1 MPRAIWSGS
10 ISFGL
15 VNVPVKL
22 YSAVHHQG
30 LSFHQF
36 QEGTNARVRNKR
48 VSEKTGK
55 EVAYED
61 IVKGYEITKG
71 KYVMV
76 EPEELA
82 DFAPRATRTIDI
94 EDFVSLED
102 IDPIYYDSTYY
113 LAPEKSDGAKKAY
126 GLLLKA
132 MEDQGKVAIGR
143 LVMRTKQYLA
153 AIRPLDGALAV
164 STMLFHDEVVSV
176 SDIDE
181 IPTGRSAPKVA
192 PAEVKMATQ
201 IIESLS
207 RDWDPSRYEDTYRVQ
222 VLDFLKKK
230 AAGEEIVVEDEPE
243 EESNVVDLMAA
254 LEASLEAAKKG
265 GSKKGPL
272 SARASSGST
281 SKSSGSAS
289 KSSRA
294 SKSSGSASKS
304 SSSSSKSS
312 TSKASGSTSKSRS
325 SASKSSS
332 RPTKSTSSRS
342 SSRSGSGSKR
352 KSA

>member
-76 EPEELA
+76 EPDELA
-82 DFAPRATRTIDI
+82 EFSPRATRTIDI

-126 GLLLKA
+126 ALLLKA

-164 STMLFHDEVVSV
+164 STMLFHDEVVAV

-181 IPTGRSAPKVA
+181 IPTGRSTPKVA
-192 PAEVKMATQ
+192 PGEVKMATQ

-207 RDWDPSRYEDTYRVQ
+207 RDWDPARYEDTYRVQ

-230 AAGEEIVVEDEPE
+230 AAGEEIVVEEEPE

-272 SARASSGST
+272 SARAS
-281 SKSSGSAS
+281 A
-289 KSSRA
+289 
-294 SKSSGSASKS
+294 
-304 SSSSSKSS
+304 SS
-312 TSKASGSTSKSRS
+312 TSKSTSKSRS
-325 SASKSSS
+325 SSKSPS
-332 RPTKSTSSRS
+332 RPAKRTSSRS

>member
-55 EVAYED
+55 EVAYDD
-61 IVKGYEITKG
+61 IVKGFEITKG

-94 EDFVSLED
+94 EDFVALAD
-102 IDPIYYDSTYY
+102 IDPIFYDSTYY

-126 GLLLKA
+126 ALLRKA

-164 STMLFHDEVVSV
+164 STMLFHDEVVTV

-192 PAEVKMATQ
+192 PAEVRMATQ
-201 IIESLS
+201 IIDSLS

-265 GSKKGPL
+265 GSL
-272 SARASSGST
+272 SARASSGSS
-281 SKSSGSAS
+281 SKSSGS
-289 KSSRA
+289 
-294 SKSSGSASKS
+294 
-304 SSSSSKSS
+304 SSK
-312 TSKASGSTSKSRS
+312 
-325 SASKSSS
+325 SS
-332 RPTKSTSSRS
+332 RPTKRTASRS

>member
-1 MPRAIWSGS
+1 VPRAIWSGS

-61 IVKGYEITKG
+61 IVKGYEVTKG
-71 KYVMV
+71 NYVMV
-76 EPEELA
+76 DPDELA
-82 DFAPRATRTIDI
+82 EFAPRSSRTIDI
-94 EDFVSLED
+94 EDFVALDD

-113 LAPEKSDGAKKAY
+113 LAPDKSDGGQKAY
-126 GLLLKA
+126 VLLRKA

-153 AIRPLDGALAV
+153 AIRPLEGALAV
-164 STMLFHDEVVSV
+164 STMLFHDEIAPVSE
-176 SDIDE
+176 IDGV
-181 IPTGRSAPKVA
+181 PTGKSAPKVA
-192 PAEVKMATQ
+192 PAEVKMAAQ
-201 IIESLS
+201 IIESMT
-207 RDWDPSRYEDTYRVQ
+207 REWDPKRYEDTYRVQ

-230 AAGEEIVVEDEPE
+230 AAGEEIVTEEDEDE
-243 EESNVVDLMAA
+243 DAKVVDLMAA
-254 LEASLEAAKKG
+254 LEASLDAAKKS
-265 GSKKGPL
+265 GSGKRTSSAPKK
-272 SARASSGST
+272 RASAP
-281 SKSSGSAS
+281 K
-289 KSSRA
+289 K
-294 SKSSGSASKS
+294 
-304 SSSSSKSS
+304 
-312 TSKASGSTSKSRS
+312 RS
-325 SASKSSS
+325 SAAPK
-332 RPTKSTSSRS
+332 KRS
-342 SSRSGSGSKR
+342 SSSGSKR

>member
-22 YSAVHHQG
+22 YSAVHSQG

-61 IVKGYEITKG
+61 IVKGYEVEKG
-71 KYVMV
+71 HYVMV
-76 EPEELA
+76 DPDELA
-82 DFAPRATRTIDI
+82 EFDPRATRTIDI
-94 EDFVSLED
+94 EDFVDLDD
-102 IDPIYYDSTYY
+102 IDPIYYDNTYF
-113 LAPEKSDGAKKAY
+113 LAPEDSDGARKAY
-126 GLLLKA
+126 ALLLKA

-143 LVMRTKQYLA
+143 LVMRGKQYLA

-164 STMLFHDEVVSV
+164 STMRFHDEVMAPA
-176 SDIDE
+176 DIDA
-181 IPTGRSAPKVA
+181 IPTGRSAPRA
-192 PAEVKMATQ
+192 QPAEVKMAGQ
-201 IIESLS
+201 IIDSMS
-207 RDWDPSRYEDTYRVQ
+207 RDWDPKRYEDTYRVQ
-222 VLDFLKKK
+222 VLDYLKKK

-243 EESNVVDLMAA
+243 EQSKVVDLMAA

-265 GSKKGPL
+265 GS
-272 SARASSGST
+272 RRT
-281 SKSSGSAS
+281 
-289 KSSRA
+289 
-294 SKSSGSASKS
+294 S
-304 SSSSSKSS
+304 SSSSS
-312 TSKASGSTSKSRS
+312 
-325 SASKSSS
+325 SSS
-332 RPTKSTSSRS
+332 RKSSAAAKRSSSSAKKASSSAKKAPAKKSSSTSSRRS
-342 SSRSGSGSKR
+342 SSSGSKR

>member
-61 IVKGYEITKG
+61 IVKGYEVTKG

-82 DFAPRATRTIDI
+82 EFAPRATRTIDI
-94 EDFVSLED
+94 EDFVSLDD
-102 IDPIYYDSTYY
+102 IDPIYYDATYY

-126 GLLLKA
+126 ALLRKA
-132 MEDQGKVAIGR
+132 MEDQEKVAIGR

-164 STMLFHDEVVSV
+164 STMLFHDEVVPV
-176 SDIDE
+176 ADIDGV
-181 IPTGRSAPKVA
+181 PTGRSAPKVA
-192 PAEVKMATQ
+192 PTEVKMAAQ
-201 IIESLS
+201 IIESMS
-207 RDWDPSRYEDTYRVQ
+207 RDWDPTRYEDTYRVQ

-230 AAGEEIVVEDEPE
+230 AAGEEIVVEEEPE

-265 GSKKGPL
+265 G
-272 SARASSGST
+272 AR
-281 SKSSGSAS
+281 KSSSSSA
-289 KSSRA
+289 KSS
-294 SKSSGSASKS
+294 SSR
-304 SSSSSKSS
+304 SSSSKSS
-312 TSKASGSTSKSRS
+312 KSKSPASKSKS
-325 SASKSSS
+325 SASKSTA
-332 RPTKSTSSRS
+332 RPTSKSASSRS
-342 SSRSGSGSKR
+342 TRSSSGSTR